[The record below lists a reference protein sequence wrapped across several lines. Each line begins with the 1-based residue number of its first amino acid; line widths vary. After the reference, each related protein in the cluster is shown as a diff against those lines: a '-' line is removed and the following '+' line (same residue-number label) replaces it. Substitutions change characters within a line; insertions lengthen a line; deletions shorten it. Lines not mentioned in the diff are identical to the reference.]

1 MDLRQNGGGHLSEA
15 TELSGLFI
23 DRGPIVQLKETG
35 GTINVLP
42 DPSETAAYSGPLAVL
57 VNRYS
62 ASASEIFAAAIQDYE
77 RGIVIGQTTFGK
89 GTVQNLFALERAGI
103 EGQLTLTIGKY
114 YRVTGES
121 TQHRGVIPDIEL
133 PSGVDEEVVGEST
146 RPTALPF
153 DRIGPTDFRSRSSL
167 DSEIDLLSIHH
178 VERASADPDF
188 RFLLNNIAAA
198 EELDAQKTVSLNYAA
213 RVAERERLEKATLD
227 RENARRSALGLQA
240 LATVAE
246 LTSEEVDDVA
256 DPAAI
261 VLRQAARVVGEMI
274 ALDGTTPP
282 RTRDLLLSGGATS
295 PAAAAPAAVES
306 R

>member
-1 MDLRQNGGGHLSEA
+1 
-15 TELSGLFI
+15 
-23 DRGPIVQLKETG
+23 
-35 GTINVLP
+35 
-42 DPSETAAYSGPLAVL
+42 

-103 EGQLTLTIGKY
+103 PGQLTLTIGKY

-133 PSGVDEEVVGEST
+133 PSGVDENVVGEST

-153 DRIGPTDFRSRSSL
+153 DRIGPTDFRSRTSL
-167 DSEIDLLSIHH
+167 DSEIDLLSTHH
-178 VERASADPDF
+178 LERASADPDF
-188 RFLLNNIAAA
+188 RFLLTNIAAA
-198 EELDAQKTVSLNYAA
+198 EALDAQKTVSLNYAA
-213 RVAERERLEKATLD
+213 RVAERARLEKASLD
-227 RENARRSALGLQA
+227 RENVRRSELGLTA
-240 LATVAE
+240 FLSVEE
-246 LTSEEVDDVA
+246 LTSEDADDVA

-261 VLRQAARVVGEMI
+261 VLRQAARVVAEMI
-274 ALDGTTPP
+274 ALDSTTAP
-282 RTRDLLLSGGATS
+282 RTRDFLLSGSATS
-295 PAAAAPAAVES
+295 PAAAAPTSVES